1 MEDEK
6 GKKENKVIF
15 EKPNNNNNSKN
26 PENTNV
32 VNDSKNKNIKY
43 PFSGVAKNLIDKFLV
58 LGYEQ
63 KTIDYTRN
71 YCENIEGRD
80 DVKTR
85 FKFYE
90 FEERPYVVNEICNDY
105 TKDIL
110 DNDLILELIFPNMP
124 EMYFLDK
131 QYSSKKEIDEELLIT
146 PYSIIF
152 SLNPQD
158 NNNSKKSYNGLG
170 YIFYSIQEQKIDDK
184 LGNLYV
190 PNAFVILSEFP
201 YFYHFNEICRNVFFQ
216 MMKENDEIP
225 IEILLFNIVKY
236 AESPIN
242 KSINLTFAAPISIP
256 IKNNNDLNKN
266 LSPLFALSSREE
278 NKLPTMFFNQL
289 SGYPFMDLNISFIFN
304 LIPPD
309 IIVQV
314 FIFSFLEH
322 DIIFYSQ
329 RPDILNMV
337 MYIFSNF
344 NYPLNDNI
352 YYWHILSVSKGDFM
366 NGTSTFVGKTSSTIT
381 GILSEYDPD
390 LQTTNKIK
398 EHFVL
403 DIDNKAFFFLYQ
415 DDTDDVKDTIT
426 LYNYVKNVCAEFD
439 EISNDGVKLESE
451 IRKQNYFN
459 DGVQLYEGIKNLM
472 GELQRRAKKV
482 TATNYNERNIKPSF
496 LTLYEDESELEC
508 MNSNFR
514 LQKTF
519 FTFIAQMLQNFLSIL
534 IIEEASY
541 TESRATSIVVNV
553 KKEELNEEEEK
564 KRKLAEKAGIIFR
577 AKFKECSKYNSFVIN
592 FCSFHDTI
600 DLYKIPY
607 TFINEFIYYSH
618 TSLRNNLNE
627 VDVFKLIDQFYGR
640 RKVLSFDD
648 VKNQKDEKVKSDLA
662 KEADIE
668 NYYLFNFCKF
678 VDFYKDKLRSYI
690 NREQEDDRDIFSK
703 VKSNSKAFKKYKR
716 NGTFLSNKILNIYN
730 NFSNN
735 NEDKLRELFKLIK
748 CENNGDNDN
757 GNKINI
763 IQEKSNKIIES
774 SCAPLANSNEIDNNN
789 KIEKDLNLFGSYEF
803 MDITD
808 IIERHFI
815 LERCFSS
822 YGLIKFSLLNI
833 IAITRGINDQ
843 NIKIKNID
851 VMNIICD
858 FCEKTKSLARKYMN
872 IYLNIFQTL
881 KINNLDLDCD
891 KCIEAITL
899 YFTKTNM
906 IPTEETFKTLNV
918 VRDSQRNSD
927 LKDISG
933 DEAPLVKS
941 DSNENNN
948 KNKEEMNEYIKING
962 TFFEVQKEGGIFS
975 GNKNTKKKFEEVVRT
990 IEALF
995 SGRYDSSKNSL
1006 KAIDFDYKEIEQLY
1020 NDNHLVDEER
1030 EKEKN
1035 NKSKGKHNF
1044 LPKTPLNLFDSTR
1057 KLLSEYLNNNL
1068 TISEN
1073 RYNEL
1078 LIDILSLL
1086 WYFKIPDIGG
1096 KWIEFYKEEEDRK
1109 PKEELSP
1116 KKEKNSKKAKESKPE
1131 KKNVEKKK
1139 IPSGFN
1145 EILKKIIAVLINLFE
1160 VINKMK

>member
-6 GKKENKVIF
+6 SKEDKKNII
-15 EKPNNNNNSKN
+15 EKPKDNNDNKT
-26 PENTNV
+26 PTNV
-32 VNDSKNKNIKY
+32 NDNKNKNIKF
-43 PFSGVAKNLIDKFLV
+43 PFSGIAKNLIDKFLV

-63 KTIDYTRN
+63 KTIDYTRDN
-71 YCENIEGRD
+71 CENSDGRD

-105 TKDIL
+105 TKDLL
-110 DNDLILELIFPNMP
+110 DNELILELVFPNMP

-131 QYSSKKEIDEELLIT
+131 QYIVKKEIDEELLIT

-152 SLNPQD
+152 SINPQD

-170 YIFYSIQEQKIDDK
+170 FVFYTIQEQKIDDK

-190 PNAFVILSEFP
+190 PAAYVILSEFP
-201 YFYHFNEICRNVFFQ
+201 YFYHFNEICKNVFFQ

-242 KSINLTFAAPISIP
+242 KCISLTFAAPVAIP
-256 IKNNNDLNKN
+256 MKTNNDLNKN
-266 LSPLFALSSREE
+266 LSPIFSLNSREE
-278 NKLPTMFFNQL
+278 NKLPSMFFNQL

-314 FIFSFLEH
+314 FIFTFLEH

-352 YYWHILSVSKGDFM
+352 YYWHVLSVSKEDFM
-366 NGTSTFVGKTSSTIT
+366 SGRSTFVGKTSSTLT

-390 LQTTNKIK
+390 LTTTNKIK

-403 DIDNKAFFFLYQ
+403 DIDNKVFFFLYQ
-415 DDTDDVKDTIT
+415 DDTEEVKNTMA
-426 LYNYVKNVCAEFD
+426 LYNYIKNVCSEFD

-459 DGVQLYEGIKNLM
+459 DGIQLYEGIKNLM

-496 LTLYEDESELEC
+496 LTLYEDESEIEC

-514 LQKTF
+514 LQKIF

-534 IIEEASY
+534 IIEEASFN
-541 TESRATSIVVNV
+541 ESRTASIVINV
-553 KKEELNEEEEK
+553 KKEQLNEEEEK
-564 KRKLAEKAGIIFR
+564 KRKLAEKAGVIFKE
-577 AKFKECSKYNSFVIN
+577 KFRECSKYNSFVIM
-592 FCSFHDTI
+592 FCTYHNTI

-640 RKVLSFDD
+640 RKVLSFDE
-648 VKNQKDEKVKSDLA
+648 VKNQKEEKVKSDLA

-668 NYYLFNFCKF
+668 NLYLFNFCKF
-678 VDFYKDKLRSYI
+678 VDYYKENLRAYI
-690 NREQEDDRDIFSK
+690 NREQEDDREIFFK
-703 VKSNSKAFKKYKR
+703 VKTNSKTFKKYKR
-716 NGTFLSNKILNIYN
+716 NNSFLSNKILNIYN
-730 NFSNN
+730 NYSNN
-735 NEDKLRELFKLIK
+735 NEDKLKEVFKLIK
-748 CENNGDNDN
+748 CENNEDNNN

-763 IQEKSNKIIES
+763 ISSEKDNKIES
-774 SCAPLANSNEIDNNN
+774 GSAPLANSGEIDNIN
-789 KIEKDLNLFGSYEF
+789 KKELFGCYEF

-822 YGLIKFSLLNI
+822 YGLIKFSLFNV
-833 IAITRGINDQ
+833 IAITRGINNQ
-843 NIKIKNID
+843 NIIIKNID
-851 VMNIICD
+851 VMDIICD
-858 FCEKTKSLARKYMN
+858 FCAKTKSLARKYMN
-872 IYLNIFQTL
+872 IYLNIFQAL
-881 KINNLDLDCD
+881 KANNIDLDCD

-906 IPTEETFKTLNV
+906 IPTEETFKTLNEV
-918 VRDSQRNSD
+918 SNSNISRANSD
-927 LKDISG
+927 LKDNISL
-933 DEAPLVKS
+933 DEAPLAKS
-941 DSNENNN
+941 DSSIEIVNN
-948 KNKEEMNEYIKING
+948 NKEEMNKYIAEKG
-962 TFFEVQKEGGIFS
+962 TFFEVQKDGFFNGG
-975 GNKNTKKKFEEVVRT
+975 KNTRKKFEEVVRT

-1006 KAIDFDYKEIEQLY
+1006 KAIDFDYKELEQLY
-1020 NDNHLVDEER
+1020 NDNNLVDEER

-1035 NKSKGKHNF
+1035 NKVKGKHNF
-1044 LPKTPLNLFDSTR
+1044 LPKTPLSLFDSTR
-1057 KLLSEYLNNNL
+1057 KLLAEYLNNNL
-1068 TISEN
+1068 IINKN

-1096 KWIEFYKEEEDRK
+1096 KWIEFYKEEDNI

-1116 KKEKNSKKAKESKPE
+1116 KKDSKSSKRGKESKPE
-1131 KKNVEKKK
+1131 KKNNERKK
-1139 IPSGFN
+1139 IPTGFN
-1145 EILKKIIAVLINLFE
+1145 EILKKIIAVLNNLFE
-1160 VINKMK
+1160 VINKIK

>member
-6 GKKENKVIF
+6 GKEDNKIIC
-15 EKPNNNNNSKN
+15 EKPTDNNDNKN
-26 PENTNV
+26 TANANV
-32 VNDSKNKNIKY
+32 VNNNKNKNIKY

-63 KTIDYTRN
+63 KTIDYTRDF
-71 YCENIEGRD
+71 CEITEGRD

-85 FKFYE
+85 FKFFE

-105 TKDIL
+105 SKDIL

-124 EMYFLDK
+124 EMFFLEK
-131 QYSSKKEIDEELLIT
+131 QYILKKEIDEELLLI

-152 SLNPQD
+152 SINPQD
-158 NNNSKKSYNGLG
+158 NNNSKRSYNGLG
-170 YIFYSIQEQKIDDK
+170 FIFYTVQEHKIGDK

-190 PNAFVILSEFP
+190 PTAYVILSEFP
-201 YFYHFNEICRNVFFQ
+201 YFYHFNEICKNVFFQ
-216 MMKENDEIP
+216 MKKENDEIP

-242 KSINLTFAAPISIP
+242 KSIRLTFAAPVAIP
-256 IKNNNDLNKN
+256 LKMSNDLNKN
-266 LSPLFALSSREE
+266 LSPIFSLDSRDE

-352 YYWHILSVSKGDFM
+352 YYWHILSVSKEDFM
-366 NGTSTFVGKTSSTIT
+366 SGRSTFVGKTSSTIT
-381 GILSEYDPD
+381 GILSEYDPE
-390 LQTTNKIK
+390 LPTTNKIR

-403 DIDNKAFFFLYQ
+403 DIDNKVFFFLYQ
-415 DDTDDVKDTIT
+415 DETEEVKNTMT

-451 IRKQNYFN
+451 IRKSNYFN

-472 GELQRRAKKV
+472 EELQRRAKKV
-482 TATNYNERNIKPSF
+482 TATNYNEKNLKPSF
-496 LTLYEDESELEC
+496 LTLYEDESEIEC

-534 IIEEASY
+534 IIEEGSF
-541 TESRATSIVVNV
+541 TESRAGSIVINM

-564 KRKLAEKAGIIFR
+564 KRKLAGKAGIIFR
-577 AKFKECSKYNSFVIN
+577 EKFRECSKYNSFVIN
-592 FCSFHDTI
+592 FCTYHDTI

-627 VDVFKLIDQFYGR
+627 VDVFKLVDQFYGR
-640 RKVLSFDD
+640 RKVLSFDE
-648 VKNQKDEKVKSDLA
+648 VKNQKEEKIKSNLA

-668 NYYLFNFCKF
+668 NLYLFNFCKF
-678 VDFYKDKLRSYI
+678 VDYYKDKLRAYI

-703 VKSNSKAFKKYKR
+703 VKTNSKTYKKYKR
-716 NGTFLSNKILNIYN
+716 NSFFLSNKLLNIYN
-730 NFSNN
+730 IYSNN
-735 NEDKLRELFKLIK
+735 NDDKLKELFKLIK
-748 CENNGDNDN
+748 CENNEDNNND
-757 GNKINI
+757 NKINI
-763 IQEKSNKIIES
+763 ISEKDNKIIES
-774 SCAPLANSNEIDNNN
+774 SSAPLANSIEIDNNN
-789 KIEKDLNLFGSYEF
+789 KLEKDLNLFGSYEF

-822 YGLIKFSLLNI
+822 YSLIKFSLFNV

-881 KINNLDLDCD
+881 KMNNLDLDCD

-899 YFTKTNM
+899 YFAKTNM
-906 IPTEETFKTLNV
+906 IPTEETIKTLSLNE
-918 VRDSQRNSD
+918 VRDSKTNSD
-927 LKDISG
+927 LRDSTSS

-941 DSNENNN
+941 DS
-948 KNKEEMNEYIKING
+948 KIKEEMKEYIKKNG
-962 TFFEVQKEGGIFS
+962 TFFEVQEGGIFS
-975 GNKNTKKKFEEVVRT
+975 GNKNTRKKFEEVVRT

-1006 KAIDFDYKEIEQLY
+1006 KAIDFDYKELEQLY
-1020 NDNHLVDEER
+1020 NDYQLVDEER

-1035 NKSKGKHNF
+1035 NKVKGKHNF
-1044 LPKTPLNLFDSTR
+1044 LPKTPLNLFDSTH
-1057 KLLSEYLNNNL
+1057 KLLAEYLNNNL
-1068 TISEN
+1068 SISKN

-1086 WYFKIPDIGG
+1086 WYFKIPDIGR
-1096 KWIEFYKEEEDRK
+1096 KWIEFYKEEDNS
-1109 PKEELSP
+1109 PKEDLSP
-1116 KKEKNSKKAKESKPE
+1116 KKDKNSKKGKESKPE
-1131 KKNVEKKK
+1131 RRNIEKKK
-1139 IPSGFN
+1139 IFLIPYGFT

-1160 VINKMK
+1160 VINKIK

>member
-6 GKKENKVIF
+6 GKEDNKTLF
-15 EKPNNNNNSKN
+15 EKPTGNNDKKN
-26 PENTNV
+26 IPNANV
-32 VNDSKNKNIKY
+32 ANDSKNKNIKY

-63 KTIDYTRN
+63 KTIDFTRDFG
-71 YCENIEGRD
+71 ENLDGRD

-124 EMYFLDK
+124 EMFFLEK
-131 QYSSKKEIDEELLIT
+131 QYIIKKEIDEELLLT

-152 SLNPQD
+152 SINPQD

-170 YIFYSIQEQKIDDK
+170 FIFYTVQEQKIGDK

-190 PNAFVILSEFP
+190 PTAYVILSEFP
-201 YFYHFNEICRNVFFQ
+201 YFYHFNEICKNVFFQ

-225 IEILLFNIVKY
+225 IEILLFNLVKY

-242 KSINLTFAAPISIP
+242 KSISLTFAAPVAIP
-256 IKNNNDLNKN
+256 LKTTNDLNKN
-266 LSPLFALSSREE
+266 LSPIFSLNSREE

-337 MYIFSNF
+337 MYIFANF
-344 NYPLNDNI
+344 NYPLNENI
-352 YYWHILSVSKGDFM
+352 YYWHILSVSKEDFM
-366 NGTSTFVGKTSSTIT
+366 SGRSTFVGKTSSTIT
-381 GILSEYDPD
+381 GILSEYDPE
-390 LQTTNKIK
+390 LQTTNKIR

-403 DIDNKAFFFLYQ
+403 DIDNKVFFFAYQ
-415 DDTDDVKDTIT
+415 DDESEEVKNTMT

-451 IRKQNYFN
+451 LRKNNYFN

-482 TATNYNERNIKPSF
+482 TSTNYNERNIKPSF
-496 LTLYEDESELEC
+496 LTLYEDESEIEC

-534 IIEEASY
+534 IIEERSF
-541 TESRATSIVVNV
+541 TESRASSIVINV

-564 KRKLAEKAGIIFR
+564 KRKLAGKAGIIFR
-577 AKFKECSKYNSFVIN
+577 EKFRECSKYNSFVIY
-592 FCSFHDTI
+592 FCNCHDTI

-607 TFINEFIYYSH
+607 SFINEFIYYSH

-627 VDVFKLIDQFYGR
+627 IDIFKLVDQFYGR

-648 VKNQKDEKVKSDLA
+648 VKNQKEEKVKSDLA

-668 NYYLFNFCKF
+668 NLYLFNFIKF
-678 VDFYKDKLRSYI
+678 VVYYKDNLRAYI

-703 VKSNSKAFKKYKR
+703 VKTNSKNYKKYKR
-716 NGTFLSNKILNIYN
+716 NSFFLSNKLLNIYN
-730 NFSNN
+730 IYSNN
-735 NEDKLRELFKLIK
+735 NDDKLKELFKLIK
-748 CENNGDNDN
+748 CENNEDNNN

-763 IQEKSNKIIES
+763 ISEKDNIIIES
-774 SCAPLANSNEIDNNN
+774 DSAPPLANSIEIDINNNNN
-789 KIEKDLNLFGSYEF
+789 KLEKDLNLFGSYEF
-803 MDITD
+803 NDITD

-822 YGLIKFSLLNI
+822 YALIKFSLFNV

-843 NIKIKNID
+843 NIKLKNID

-881 KINNLDLDCD
+881 KTNNLDLDCD

-899 YFTKTNM
+899 YFAKTNM
-906 IPTEETFKTLNV
+906 IPTEETFKTLNE
-918 VRDSQRNSD
+918 VRDSRSNSD
-927 LKDISG
+927 LRDLI
-933 DEAPLVKS
+933 DDAPIIPRSETLIK
-941 DSNENNN
+941 
-948 KNKEEMNEYIKING
+948 KEMKEYIKKKG
-962 TFFEVQKEGGIFS
+962 TFFEVQEGGIFS

-1006 KAIDFDYKEIEQLY
+1006 KAIDFDYKELEQLY
-1020 NDNHLVDEER
+1020 NDYHLIDEER

-1035 NKSKGKHNF
+1035 NKVKGKHNF
-1044 LPKTPLNLFDSTR
+1044 LPKTPLNLYDSTR
-1057 KLLSEYLNNNL
+1057 KLLTEYLNNNL
-1068 TISEN
+1068 SISKS

-1096 KWIEFYKEEEDRK
+1096 KWIEFYKEEDSN
-1109 PKEELSP
+1109 PKEDLSP
-1116 KKEKNSKKAKESKPE
+1116 KKDKNSKKGKESKPE
-1131 KKNVEKKK
+1131 NKNIDRKK
-1139 IPSGFN
+1139 IPSGFS

-1160 VINKMK
+1160 VINKIK